1 MPKPISARKKHS
13 VRGSKSGRPIMTLLD
28 LLGRRWTLR
37 ILWELRERSL
47 TSRALRS
54 ACDEAS
60 PTVLQARLSE
70 LRQAGL
76 VELLPGYGYRL
87 TAIGKELL
95 ENFLPLHRFAARWS
109 KGIVSTD
116 ATATLGV
123 AVPPHVKGRP
133 PGRGS
138 ATKLGHA

>member
-1 MPKPISARKKHS
+1 MVKAILPGRPA
-13 VRGSKSGRPIMTLLD
+13 RGSKSGRPIMTLLD

-76 VELLPGYGYRL
+76 VELPPGYGYRL

-95 ENFLPLHRFAARWS
+95 ENFLPLHRFAERWS
-109 KGIVSTD
+109 KGNRFD
-116 ATATLGV
+116 
-123 AVPPHVKGRP
+123 
-133 PGRGS
+133 
-138 ATKLGHA
+138 